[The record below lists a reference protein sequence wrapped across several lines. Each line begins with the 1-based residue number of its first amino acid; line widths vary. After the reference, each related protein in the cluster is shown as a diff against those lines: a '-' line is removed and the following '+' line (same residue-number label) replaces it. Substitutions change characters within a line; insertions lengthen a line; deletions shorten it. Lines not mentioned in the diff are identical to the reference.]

1 MDAILICS
9 SNVIFENF
17 AAFAIFGI
25 VGNLGRWPWNE
36 AGDLGAFTVG
46 FLTLPQ
52 AVLSMPGSNF
62 WAVLLFF
69 TLIVLGFSSAFV
81 MLDVVATLLVD
92 SGLKYSRPTI
102 VSFLTLFCFLLC
114 LPYCTE
120 FGYHLLDGI
129 DRYLNSVVLIFVVW
143 AESVSSTS
151 VYRYQD
157 VLAVSGPAAFWV
169 YQLGYL
175 GGQVFGISLAHSI
188 GNPGAGAGAGI
199 GFWAVCSVIASVLSR
214 ADEGAVLGAPSFWK
228 KNRYLAKFWYLAFY
242 SVRLFSTTRAST
254 DHQGN
259 QLRRDLNIIVGT
271 GRNWRIPSFLPVLL
285 CYVSGPILAIVFSFA
300 FPDFHLYRY
309 DPLYIT
315 GFILSIIGLCIM
327 LAGFIAP
334 RYYEVFIPT
343 SRRVEGTEATVVNET
358 KVEKMVDIQEV
369 ESASQDGGDS
379 PGVGRDVEGNK
390 AREGMK
396 RG

>member
-1 MDAILICS
+1 MQGLI
-9 SNVIFENF
+9 I
-17 AAFAIFGI
+17 
-25 VGNLGRWPWNE
+25 
-36 AGDLGAFTVG
+36 
-46 FLTLPQ
+46 
-52 AVLSMPGSNF
+52 
-62 WAVLLFF
+62 
-69 TLIVLGFSSAFV
+69 
-81 MLDVVATLLVD
+81 
-92 SGLKYSRPTI
+92 K
-102 VSFLTLFCFLLC
+102 
-114 LPYCTE
+114 
-120 FGYHLLDGI
+120 
-129 DRYLNSVVLIFVVW
+129 
-143 AESVSSTS
+143 
-151 VYRYQD
+151 
-157 VLAVSGPAAFWV
+157 
-169 YQLGYL
+169 
-175 GGQVFGISLAHSI
+175 
-188 GNPGAGAGAGI
+188 
-199 GFWAVCSVIASVLSR
+199 
-214 ADEGAVLGAPSFWK
+214 
-228 KNRYLAKFWYLAFY
+228 
-242 SVRLFSTTRAST
+242 
-254 DHQGN
+254 GN

-285 CYVSGPILAIVFSFA
+285 RYVSGPILAIVFSFA

-379 PGVGRDVEGNK
+379 PGVGRNVEGNK